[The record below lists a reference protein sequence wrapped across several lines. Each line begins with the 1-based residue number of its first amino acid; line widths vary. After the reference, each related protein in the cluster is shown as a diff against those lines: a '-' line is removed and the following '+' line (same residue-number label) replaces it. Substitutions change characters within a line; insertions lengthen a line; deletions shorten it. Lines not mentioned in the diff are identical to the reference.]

1 MKGVTFMQQKVNT
14 VTVLAGTEEK
24 VYEDVVIL
32 KGAEGLYV
40 ESSKKIGTDTEGNDL
55 IQAVLTMYPWE
66 RVVSLAWS
74 ENSLI
79 ESVKQSVILEA
90 LQDLEG
96 FLEDYEDEVEEAE
109 AEEDSTKSDKRDDPK
124 VNPYE

>member
-1 MKGVTFMQQKVNT
+1 MQQKVNT
-14 VTVLAGTEEK
+14 VTVLAGAEEK
-24 VYEDVVIL
+24 TYEDVTIL

-40 ESSKKIGTDTEGNDL
+40 ESTKIIGTDPEGKDL
-55 IQAVLTMYPWE
+55 VQAVLTMYPWE

-79 ESVKQSVILEA
+79 EAVKQSVILEA

-96 FLEDYEDEVEEAE
+96 FLEDYEDEMQDEP
-109 AEEDSTKSDKRDDPK
+109 EDATTTDKRDDPK